1 MAGPW
6 EEYGQAEVVSE
17 GGPWEA
23 FGAGANSVLEV
34 SGYDAT
40 KEWEDQAG
48 DFRGQWE
55 NKAADE
61 LAKGR
66 ETQFFRSLMGGP
78 NAAPSAGE
86 ISREEIVA
94 RAQELA
100 KEAGYAPTLEGSH
113 NVQID
118 RDDILNWSPDQMNT
132 PSNFVRAGDELHEV
146 ERDKISPVEAAA
158 KGAIDV
164 AQPLA
169 FRAANAVPGVNVD
182 RNEANA
188 AWEDNMTTALADRPM
203 STRLGQ
209 AAGITAGGAGS
220 LTAKATASAPK
231 LVAPQIAAK
240 FAGDQAIKKTARYA
254 GRGAALSA
262 IGAADLAGYNAI
274 SESRNVERETGEE
287 VNPIDFAISNLDD
300 PWGYAPLPAASVVSR
315 AIRGGATTLT
325 NSAKASIAAR
335 KPKAVAGTF
344 TPKDVQQR
352 VSLADMTGGNTPAS
366 GARSR
371 AIELLIKKGVDPD
384 QIEEAV
390 NLYHYAGNG
399 SVDEA
404 LFLLAESADAKQLT
418 TALGSVGGDAQEMLR
433 EYFQQAKRNS
443 PGILQRYLRRAS
455 GLSGDDFYDAK
466 KGFKEQARQELPDM
480 YADAYGK
487 QVSPETWEG
496 QIIPAILDYGDS
508 PSALRE
514 AASRAAASGK
524 PGTREAA
531 GELYRLADEIDE
543 IQRLAGEAGFA
554 GNLLPAGGIAELEQS
569 LGREIARPQSLSTQA
584 LDQLDRLL
592 GDRSQS
598 ILRQNRGAELAGT
611 VTDTQKRIRGNGDAG
626 LDPETGL
633 NAPRDRSAELT
644 NAGKAADF
652 GRKAYKNG
660 TDIETLLDEFADEA
674 ARYGDEAAPSETITG
689 ALLMGWLRGAED
701 DIASSPAPATV
712 IRKIYG
718 TQRQREKLL
727 AMMPKLS
734 DEAGA
739 GTKGGN
745 TKRVRALVGG
755 KRSDGREVPS
765 IFDRQR
771 KMLDA
776 EGRIVAGSQTNQRRE
791 AVEAQGGLQ
800 RFINTAIDV
809 LADMKG
815 AAVKGARATV
825 NRATQPDI
833 FKPDVNRELGD
844 ILTTSGRNEIMGVV
858 EELRAAKAAKGS
870 KINKGGNW
878 RTGLAEQEGPTVAG
892 GILGGTLGYA
902 PDAVADDG
910 VGLELSRAQERIH
923 ELESQQQALEEGDPV
938 AIQNLLQRRG
948 YDLGP
953 TGADGV
959 IGPNTRKAIAENR
972 EAIREELDIARERMA
987 QLEEQAAF
995 ERTEAPAWKES
1006 LRELGPL
1013 GGVIAGAAIG
1023 GLTRGRGVK
1032 AASRKSGAIARE
1044 ANERLGS
1051 GPVSRSMT
1059 SPKGLNNRT
1068 AAVNEFWRAGG
1079 AGENVPFRTT
1089 QSGKIVPRPGPVEP
1103 SGLFPEPGRFNGTD
1117 VGIIGSGLAE
1127 SGVSQVAY
1135 MEAKSELEAA
1145 REAVEKEPNE
1155 ANRARLERA
1164 RDQVA
1169 IWDTMR
1175 RAGLLVAGGRAA
1187 GAYKM
1192 PYKAPPANI
1201 PAAEAERALLLG
1213 TIKKGK

>member
-1 MAGPW
+1 MSKFKL
-6 EEYGQAEVVSE
+6 VSE
-17 GGPWEA
+17 QPETTGKFRLVSEA
-23 FGAGANSVLEV
+23 STPVLEV

-40 KEWEDQAG
+40 KAWEDQAG

-61 LAKGR
+61 LSKGR

-113 NVQID
+113 NVQMD

-132 PSNFVRAGDELHEV
+132 PSNFVQAGNELHEL

-182 RNEANA
+182 RDETNA
-188 AWEDNMTTALADRPM
+188 AWEDTMTTALADRPM

-209 AAGITAGGAGS
+209 AAAITAGGAGA
-220 LTAKATASAPK
+220 LTTKATAAAPK

-240 FAGDQAIKKTARYA
+240 FAGDQAVKKGARYA
-254 GRGAALSA
+254 GRLTALGGV
-262 IGAADLAGYNAI
+262 GAADLAGYNAI
-274 SESRNVERETGEE
+274 SEARNVERETGED

-300 PWGYAPLPAASVVSR
+300 PWGYAPLPAGSVLSR
-315 AIRGGATTLT
+315 AVRGGATTLT

-335 KPKAVAGTF
+335 KPQAVTGTF

-366 GARSR
+366 GARAR

-480 YADAYGK
+480 YADSYGK

-496 QIIPAILDYGDS
+496 QIMPAILDYGDS

-531 GELYRLADEIDE
+531 AELYRLADEIDE

-611 VTDTQKRIRGNGDAG
+611 VTDTQKRIRGSGDTG

-701 DIASSPAPATV
+701 DIASSPAPATI

-734 DEAGA
+734 DDAGA

-745 TKRVRALVGG
+745 TKRIRALVGG
-755 KRSDGREVPS
+755 KRSDGREIPS

-776 EGRIVAGSQTNQRRE
+776 EGRIVAGSQTAQRRE

-833 FKPDVNRELGD
+833 FKPEVNRELGD

-858 EELRAAKAAKGS
+858 EEMRAAKAAKGGKSS
-870 KINKGGNW
+870 KGSKSGNW
-878 RTGLAEQEGPTVAG
+878 RSGLAEQEGPTVAG
-892 GILGGTLGYA
+892 GVIGGALGYA

-910 VGLELSRAQERIH
+910 AGLELSRAQDRIH
-923 ELESQQQALEEGDPV
+923 ELEAQQRALEEGDPV

-972 EAIREELDIARERMA
+972 KAIREELDIARERMA

-1013 GGVIAGAAIG
+1013 GGMVGGALIG
-1023 GLTRGRGVK
+1023 GLTRGRGVR
-1032 AASRKSGAIARE
+1032 AASRKSEAVARK
-1044 ANERLGS
+1044 ANALLGS
-1051 GPVSRSMT
+1051 GPVSKSMT
-1059 SPKGLNNRT
+1059 SPKGINTRA
-1068 AAVNEFWRAGG
+1068 AAVNEFWRVGG

-1103 SGLFPEPGRFNGTD
+1103 SGLFPKPGRFNGTD
-1117 VGIIGSGLAE
+1117 VGIIGSGVAE
-1127 SGVSQVAY
+1127 GGVSHFAY
-1135 MEAKSELEAA
+1135 LDAIDELEAA
-1145 REAVEKEPNE
+1145 RQAVEKEPNE

-1164 RDQVA
+1164 HDQVA

-1175 RAGLLVAGGRAA
+1175 RAGMLLAGGRLA
-1187 GAYKM
+1187 GAYKKT
-1192 PYKAPPANI
+1192 YKAAPANI
-1201 PAAEAERALLLG
+1201 PAAEAERTLLLD
-1213 TIKKGK
+1213 TIKKRK